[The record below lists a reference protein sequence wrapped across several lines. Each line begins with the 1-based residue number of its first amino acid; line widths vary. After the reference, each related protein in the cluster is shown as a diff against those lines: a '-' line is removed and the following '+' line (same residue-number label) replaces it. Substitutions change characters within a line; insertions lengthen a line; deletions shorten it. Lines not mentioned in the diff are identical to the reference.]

1 MKRVCPPPQRQQ
13 YQGPSICGVFSVKP
27 ELDRW
32 LDWASVLGLWW
43 RPVAGFNP
51 GLLGKC
57 SVVLKEEEGP
67 LQLYS
72 FPNSACGLAALTS
85 LRGSQPIVL
94 VPLSPAYLLSSTFS
108 HYSPLEGEEDLAAGR
123 LSLHLGRVSQ
133 NPPASSGPSQG
144 RETSHK
150 WCLLHSFPCLWFG
163 SYYIRL
169 CLLPCLLAVGN
180 FGRG

>member
-1 MKRVCPPPQRQQ
+1 MGLCSGTLVAPSGRVQPWVTGEVLCRAEGGRGPTAVVQFPQ
-13 YQGPSICGVFSVKP
+13 FS
-27 ELDRW
+27 
-32 LDWASVLGLWW
+32 LW
-43 RPVAGFNP
+43 P
-51 GLLGKC
+51 C
-57 SVVLKEEEGP
+57 SP
-67 LQLYS
+67 Y
-72 FPNSACGLAALTS
+72 FPW
-85 LRGSQPIVL
+85 GSQPIVL
-94 VPLSPAYLLSSTFS
+94 VPLSPASLFSSTFS

-169 CLLPCLLAVGN
+169 CLLPCLLAFGN